1 MGDWLGHWRL
11 EACKA
16 GGWEALPLAAAE
28 LARLFPGLWETEKAA
43 ERWLGNNPLNPVVSI
58 VRLEGVIHLYLPS
71 GRRGPWSKAL
81 VRQGAD
87 PRMALAAVLG
97 MAAEDIQVREPAA
110 SDLPAKANTAPTV
123 RSNPRS
129 SNPNT
134 GLAEQPSNAGP
145 GFPSGDN

>member
-97 MAAEDIQVREPAA
+97 LAAEDIQVREAA
-110 SDLPAKANTAPTV
+110 GSERPAKANTVPI
-123 RSNPRS
+123 PR
-129 SNPNT
+129 PD
-134 GLAEQPSNAGP
+134 Q
-145 GFPSGDN
+145 